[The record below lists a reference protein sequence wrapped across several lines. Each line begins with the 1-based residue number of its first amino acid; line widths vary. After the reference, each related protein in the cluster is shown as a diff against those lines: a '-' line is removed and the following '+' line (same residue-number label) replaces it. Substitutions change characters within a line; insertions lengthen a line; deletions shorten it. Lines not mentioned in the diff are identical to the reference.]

1 MVVQRQ
7 GWEGT
12 RGGVYSGER
21 GVPEV
26 QTTGGGATEE
36 PTHYL
41 YSLSGL
47 AKCTRCLQIGG
58 QLGFE
63 TQFHSEAEEEQF
75 FLTPFL
81 TLFLKIEGATS

>member
-1 MVVQRQ
+1 MFNAKGGRVHGGECTVVK
-7 GWEGT
+7 
-12 RGGVYSGER
+12 GGFLRYRLLV
-21 GVPEV
+21 EV
-26 QTTGGGATEE
+26 QTTEE